1 MATSQATRTYPGQV
15 VPADPTAANFESDF
29 RTNTE
34 TLMTAVK
41 DVDDEISVARTGTA
55 ATYTNLKA
63 RLDYIEGTTGASAA
77 YWESETGLINP
88 NGLSGS
94 TSFTVTGNKTAT
106 YVVNRPIRIS
116 SSSGTAY
123 AYVGS
128 STFTTFTTVNLISGS
143 ANTAYPISG
152 TSVIIAYAS
161 QGPEALYLYDA
172 TNLSA
177 SALNTLNGTSVA
189 MAIALG

>member
-1 MATSQATRTYPGQV
+1 MLDNEKPKLGTSSFVSLRSTFG
-15 VPADPTAANFESDF
+15 
-29 RTNTE
+29 
-34 TLMTAVK
+34 LCLLH
-41 DVDDEISVARTGTA
+41 ISA
-55 ATYTNLKA
+55 
-63 RLDYIEGTTGASAA
+63 
-77 YWESETGLINP
+77 
-88 NGLSGS
+88 

-106 YVVNRPIRIS
+106 YVINRPIRIS

-189 MAIALG
+189 MAIALD

>member
-15 VPADPTAANFESDF
+15 IPADPTAANFESDF

-94 TSFTVTGNKTAT
+94 TSFTVTGNKTD
-106 YVVNRPIRIS
+106 
-116 SSSGTAY
+116 
-123 AYVGS
+123 
-128 STFTTFTTVNLISGS
+128 
-143 ANTAYPISG
+143 
-152 TSVIIAYAS
+152 S
-161 QGPEALYLYDA
+161 QRGILTL
-172 TNLSA
+172 NLSPTT
-177 SALNTLNGTSVA
+177 TLSYGCIQKHN
-189 MAIALG
+189 I